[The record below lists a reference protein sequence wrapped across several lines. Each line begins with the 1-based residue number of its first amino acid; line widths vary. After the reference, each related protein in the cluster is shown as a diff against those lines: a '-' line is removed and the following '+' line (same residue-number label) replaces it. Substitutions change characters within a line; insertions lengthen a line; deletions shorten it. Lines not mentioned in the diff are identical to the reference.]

1 MLSNSKIRMNDLI
14 RKTSE
19 LVSYQL
25 RYSDEEMLRF
35 AVHFGF
41 NTVSL
46 NLEDVNEIEQRQ
58 N

>member
-1 MLSNSKIRMNDLI
+1 MNDLI